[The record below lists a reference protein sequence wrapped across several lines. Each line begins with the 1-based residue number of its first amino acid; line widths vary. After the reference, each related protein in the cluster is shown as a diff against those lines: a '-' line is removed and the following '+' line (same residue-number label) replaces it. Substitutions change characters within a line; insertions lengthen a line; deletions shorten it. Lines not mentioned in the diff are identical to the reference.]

1 MMLFDSTALAGYWL
15 MSIPDSTMKSDGL
28 KLATSLI
35 SIKMMEESESKNFE
49 TNLILKQRDKI
60 QKNSTN
66 SRSWSQN
73 IGLKIKFKSW
83 KCSGKFWLLN
93 SSKHYANSNCQWKNM
108 KELKFMCA
116 CHKVNTIT
124 FKYTNDT
131 SYKDKY
137 LLGITNISF

>member
-1 MMLFDSTALAGYWL
+1 MMMLFDSTALAGYWL

-66 SRSWSQN
+66 SRS
-73 IGLKIKFKSW
+73 
-83 KCSGKFWLLN
+83 
-93 SSKHYANSNCQWKNM
+93 
-108 KELKFMCA
+108 
-116 CHKVNTIT
+116 
-124 FKYTNDT
+124 
-131 SYKDKY
+131 
-137 LLGITNISF
+137 